1 MPLNRPTQ
9 DELLEAVA
17 EYLSQP
23 VEDAN
28 ADRFYRRVAFNV
40 VNLVRREQAHAAEFQ
55 DTERRYLQQL
65 LDADENISTATLN
78 DQLNLAIA
86 NGDLTLNA
94 DLTALLLKLAE
105 LKLNIDNPRY
115 KQ

>member
-23 VEDAN
+23 VSDAS

-40 VNLVRREQAHAAEFQ
+40 VNLVRREQALAEHFHH
-55 DTERRYLQQL
+55 TERAILLSLLNTDAGHSTTELTRQL
-65 LDADENISTATLN
+65 
-78 DQLNLAIA
+78 DQSIA
-86 NGDLTLNA
+86 SGDLTLSPQLAN
-94 DLTALLLKLAE
+94 ALLSIAEQKLD
-105 LKLNIDNPRY
+105 IDNPRY

>member
-23 VEDAN
+23 VSDAS

-40 VNLVRREQAHAAEFQ
+40 VNLVRREQVQSQAFQ
-55 DTERRYLQQL
+55 HFELSKLQSL
-65 LDADENISTATLN
+65 LQADKSLSLEELN
-78 DQLNLAIA
+78 LQLNEAIASGQLAITPQLTDALLAIA
-86 NGDLTLNA
+86 EH
-94 DLTALLLKLAE
+94 KLE
-105 LKLNIDNPRY
+105 IDNPRY
-115 KQ
+115 R

>member
-23 VEDAN
+23 VNDPN
-28 ADRFYRRVAFNV
+28 ADHFYRRVAFNV
-40 VNLVRREQAHAAEFQ
+40 VNLVRREQAQSVDFQ
-55 DTERRYLQQL
+55 NTERATLLTLLEADTSLSTTELNQQL
-65 LDADENISTATLN
+65 DRAIASGDLALTPQLTDAL
-78 DQLNLAIA
+78 LAIA
-86 NGDLTLNA
+86 
-94 DLTALLLKLAE
+94 E
-105 LKLNIDNPRY
+105 HKLNIDNPRY

>member
-23 VEDAN
+23 VVDAN

-40 VNLVRREQAHAAEFQ
+40 VNLVRREQAHSAEFQ
-55 DTERRYLQQL
+55 NTEHRYLQRL
-65 LDADENISTATLN
+65 LNAETNQSTTELN
-78 DQLNLAIA
+78 AQLNQAIA
-86 NGDLTLNA
+86 NGDIALNPE
-94 DLTALLLKLAE
+94 LSELLLALAA
-105 LKLNIDNPRY
+105 LKLDIDNPRY